1 MNSPDPGQRIHAIV
15 EAGEQ
20 GRQEA
25 VPLLVDRLEDEDIAV
40 RFFAIQSL
48 EKITGETKGYR
59 YYDPPGLQARA
70 VRRWRSWVEA
80 RAVVATSQAAQMN

>member
-1 MNSPDPGQRIHAIV
+1 MNSPDPGERIHAIV
-15 EAGEQ
+15 TAGEQ

-25 VPLLVDRLEDEDIAV
+25 VPLLVDRLEDEDTAV

-48 EKITGETKGYR
+48 EKITGQTKGYR
-59 YYDPPGLQARA
+59 YYDPPGLRARA

-80 RAVVATSQAAQMN
+80 RTVVATSQAAQMN

>member
-1 MNSPDPGQRIHAIV
+1 MNSRDPGERIHAIV

-25 VPLLVDRLEDEDIAV
+25 VPLLVDRLEDEDEAV

-48 EKITGETKGYR
+48 ERITGESRGYR
-59 YYDPPGLQARA
+59 YYDPPGLRARA
-70 VRRWRSWVEA
+70 VRRWRSWVQA
-80 RAVVATSQAAQMN
+80 RAGAATSQAAQMN